1 MRAMATLDAA
11 TRRFGRAVDIALNA
25 VLPPQCLSC
34 GGTVGAHGALC
45 PDCWSGLAFLARPM
59 CTACGYPFD
68 FDHGPETLCGAC
80 ARERPPF
87 ARARAVL
94 RYDDNSRHLV
104 LAFKYADRT
113 HGAPAYGL
121 WLARAGA
128 ELLAEAE
135 LVAPVPL
142 HWLRLA
148 ARRYNQAAL
157 LAQAVGRAG
166 GVAVVP
172 DLLLRR
178 RRTPSQAGLGVAGR
192 ARNVRGAFA
201 LHPRR
206 RALAADRRVLLV
218 DDVMTTGAT
227 VSECARVLLRAGAAS
242 VDVLT
247 LARVVRP
254 Q

>member
-1 MRAMATLDAA
+1 M
-11 TRRFGRAVDIALNA
+11 
-25 VLPPQCLSC
+25 
-34 GGTVGAHGALC
+34 
-45 PDCWSGLAFLARPM
+45 
-59 CTACGYPFD
+59 
-68 FDHGPETLCGAC
+68 
-80 ARERPPF
+80 
-87 ARARAVL
+87 
-94 RYDDNSRHLV
+94 
-104 LAFKYADRT
+104 
-113 HGAPAYGL
+113 
-121 WLARAGA
+121 
-128 ELLAEAE
+128 
-135 LVAPVPL
+135 PL

-166 GVAVVP
+166 GVTVVP